1 MHRLVI
7 IMALG
12 LGLGTG
18 LSRGA
23 QAPATGPA
31 PQTAPDP
38 NALDKVLKNLQDKA
52 VALKSYRVNMD
63 YLFKQPLLESQQR
76 RTGVLYYAKSDK
88 KSDLRIDFRTLRQDQ
103 DKEQKYEQQYLF
115 DGVWL
120 LEVDQQLKTATK
132 RQLAEPNKPLDALS
146 LASKQV
152 PVLGFSQVDDLRKQF
167 EIELVAEPPG
177 QAAPRQHLHL
187 KVKPDSVYKDDY
199 TTIDLWIDAKIGLPV
214 QVNAVTPEDDVYE
227 IKLTDPQVNA
237 PLDPKLFLIEVP
249 RDFSMEVIP
258 LAKRAEGSAS
268 GPQVHNSALGSP
280 SQTSK

>member
-1 MHRLVI
+1 MYRLVL
-7 IMALG
+7 MAALALG
-12 LGLGTG
+12 LAAS

-23 QAPATGPA
+23 QAPAVGSA
-31 PQTAPDP
+31 PQTAAEP
-38 NALDKVLKNLQDKA
+38 NALDRVLKNLQDKA
-52 VALKSYRVNMD
+52 VALKSYQVNMD

-88 KSDLRIDFRTLRQDQ
+88 RSDLRIDFRTLRQDQ
-103 DKEQKYEQQYLF
+103 EKEQKYEQQYLF
-115 DGVWL
+115 NGVWL
-120 LEVDQQLKTATK
+120 LELDQQLKTATN

-177 QAAPRQHLHL
+177 QTAPRQHLHL

-199 TTIDLWIDAKIGLPV
+199 VTIDLWIDGKIGLPV

-227 IKLTDPQVNA
+227 IKLTDPKVNTE
-237 PLDPKLFLIEVP
+237 LDPKLFQVAIP

-258 LAKRAEGSAS
+258 LALRAGSA
-268 GPQVHNSALGSP
+268 GSP
-280 SQTSK
+280 TR

>member
-1 MHRLVI
+1 MYRLVI
-7 IMALG
+7 IAAFAI
-12 LGLGTG
+12 GLGTG
-18 LSRGA
+18 RAGGV
-23 QAPATGPA
+23 QAPAATPSQ
-31 PQTAPDP
+31 QTAHDP

-52 VALKSYRVNMD
+52 VALKSYQVNMD

-88 KSDLRIDFRTLRQDQ
+88 KSDLRIDFRTLRQDEE
-103 DKEQKYEQQYLF
+103 KEQKYEQQYFF

-120 LEVDQQLKTATK
+120 LEIDQQLKTATK

-167 EIELVAEPPG
+167 EIELVADPPG
-177 QAAPRQHLHL
+177 QPALRQHLHL

-199 TTIDLWIDAKIGLPV
+199 VTIDLWIDGKIGLPV

-227 IKLTDPQVNA
+227 IKLTDPKVNA
-237 PLDPKLFLIEVP
+237 ELDPKLFEAVVP
-249 RDFSMEVIP
+249 RSFSMEVIP
-258 LAKRAEGSAS
+258 LAKRAEA
-268 GPQVHNSALGSP
+268 AGSP
-280 SQTSK
+280 TR